1 MRKKNSLG
9 GRSSTIGARTSA
21 LPIAHGWF
29 HPALKMRSK
38 REEYRKRVERK
49 VGLIEGYYYYII
61 IIIITEEAS
70 RQGVSAM
77 PWPSTDDADDDDVLK
92 MDGDNEGV
100 VIIMVRCIK
109 KKG

>member
-1 MRKKNSLG
+1 M
-9 GRSSTIGARTSA
+9 
-21 LPIAHGWF
+21 
-29 HPALKMRSK
+29 
-38 REEYRKRVERK
+38 
-49 VGLIEGYYYYII
+49 IEGYYYYII
-61 IIIITEEAS
+61 FIIITEEAS

-109 KKG
+109 KEKLEEPCSSNRIKM